1 MYFFPE
7 TNNILNGSVT
17 LHKYCKVLQHA
28 QHFPSIRMFCNK
40 RQKKTLKISEH
51 NVFSKTV
58 LNT

>member
-1 MYFFPE
+1 MYVFPE

-28 QHFPSIRMFCNK
+28 QHLLSIRLFCNK
-40 RQKKTLKISEH
+40 CQNKTLNISEH
-51 NVFSKTV
+51 DVFSKAV